1 MIQVAANLENL
12 EKCQFLT
19 KNRENLEK
27 SGHSQGKFLKMV
39 FRLLVF

>member
-1 MIQVAANLENL
+1 MVATNLENLENL

-27 SGHSQGKFLKMV
+27 SGQRFESQGKVREYF
-39 FRLLVF
+39 